1 MSLFQNILI
10 IAVLIVGAGFLSL
23 TEIALA
29 GARKVKLKILAE
41 SGDERA
47 QKVLDLQQNSADFFA
62 ASQIGLNAVAILGG
76 ILGEGAF
83 RPYFFEFVSRF
94 YAGPWA
100 ETISFALSF
109 TLVTSL
115 FILFADLM
123 PKRMAMIA
131 PEKIAVSVINPIQI
145 FIVVCKPL
153 AWFINAVANLLFRLF
168 KVNTTRED
176 NITFDDISAV
186 MDAGAQAGVLQKQE
200 HHFIENV
207 FELEERNVPSSMTT
221 RENVVYFTLKESEDS
236 IRQKLAEY
244 PYSKFLVCNENID
257 QVIGY
262 VDAKDI
268 LVRIL
273 NNQKINQLNE
283 STIRNVLTI
292 PDTLTLSELLD
303 RFRSSKEKFAVVINE
318 YALVV
323 GVITLSDI
331 MITVMGDWVTPME
344 EEQQIIKRDNNS
356 WLIEG
361 STPIEDMMHALAID
375 EMPDADNYETLAGF
389 MMYKLR
395 KIPRPAD
402 TVIFGG
408 YKFEVVD
415 VDHFKID
422 QLLVTRLLEPS
433 EAETPEE
440 EAK

>member
-10 IAVLIVGAGFLSL
+10 IMLLIVGAGFLSL

-47 QKVLDLQQNSADFFA
+47 QRVMDLQENSADFFA

-83 RPYFFEFVSRF
+83 RPYFMAFVAQF
-94 YAGPWA
+94 YTGPWA
-100 ETISFALSF
+100 ETIGFALSF

-123 PKRMAMIA
+123 PKRLAMIA
-131 PEKIAVSVINPIQI
+131 PEKIAVSVIDPIQV
-145 FIVVCKPL
+145 FIKVCRPL
-153 AWFINAVANLLFRLF
+153 AWMINTIANVLFRLF
-168 KVNTTRED
+168 KVNTTRDD
-176 NITFDDISAV
+176 NITFADISAV
-186 MDAGAQAGVLQKQE
+186 MDAGAQAGVLLKQE

-221 RENVVYFTLKESEDS
+221 RENVVYFTLNESEDS

-244 PYSKFLVCNENID
+244 PYSKFLVCNEDID
-257 QVIGY
+257 SVIGY

-273 NNQKINQLNE
+273 NNQSLLQLNE

-292 PDTLTLSELLD
+292 PDTLTLSEVLD
-303 RFRSSKEKFAVVINE
+303 RFRSTKEKFAVVINE

-331 MITVMGDWVTPME
+331 MITVMGDWVTPIDADL
-344 EEQQIIKRDNNS
+344 QIIKRDENS

-361 STPIEDMMHALAID
+361 STPIEDIKHALEIEELPD
-375 EMPDADNYETLAGF
+375 EENYETLAGF
-389 MMYKLR
+389 MMYSLR

-402 TVIFGG
+402 SVEYLGF
-408 YKFEVVD
+408 KFEVVD

-422 QLLVTRLLEPS
+422 QLLVTRLVTQAQNGLDQE
-433 EAETPEE
+433 
-440 EAK
+440 

>member
-433 EAETPEE
+433 EAETPKE

>member
-1 MSLFQNILI
+1 MSLFQNIVI
-10 IAVLIVGAGFLSL
+10 IAILIAGAGFLSL

-41 SGDERA
+41 SGDIRA
-47 QKVLDLQQNSADFFA
+47 QKVLDLQENSANFFA
-62 ASQIGLNAVAILGG
+62 ASQIGLNAIAILGG

-83 RPYFFEFVSRF
+83 RPYFLNFVMQF
-94 YAGPWA
+94 YQGTWA
-100 ETISFALSF
+100 ESISFALSF

-131 PEKIAVSVINPIQI
+131 PEKIAVAVINPIQV
-145 FIVVCKPL
+145 FITVCKPL
-153 AWFINAVANLLFRLF
+153 AWIINAIANVLFRLF
-168 KVNTTRED
+168 KVNTIRDD

-221 RENVVYFTLKESEDS
+221 RENVIYFTLNESEES
-236 IRQKLAEY
+236 IRQKLAQY
-244 PYSKFLVCNENID
+244 PYSKFLVCSENID
-257 QVIGY
+257 DVIGY

-273 NNQKINQLNE
+273 KNQSLLQLNE

-303 RFRSSKEKFAVVINE
+303 RFRSTKEKFAVVINE

-331 MITVMGDWVTPME
+331 MITVMGDWVTPVE
-344 EEQQIIKRDNNS
+344 ADIQIIKRDNNS

-361 STPIEDMMHALAID
+361 STPIEDLKHALEID
-375 EMPDADNYETLAGF
+375 EMPDEENYETLAGF
-389 MMYKLR
+389 MMYRLR

-402 TVIFGG
+402 AVIFGN

-422 QLLVTRLLEPS
+422 QLLVTRLLDHS
-433 EAETPEE
+433 EAPVADE
-440 EAK
+440 

>member
-1 MSLFQNILI
+1 
-10 IAVLIVGAGFLSL
+10 
-23 TEIALA
+23 
-29 GARKVKLKILAE
+29 
-41 SGDERA
+41 
-47 QKVLDLQQNSADFFA
+47 
-62 ASQIGLNAVAILGG
+62 
-76 ILGEGAF
+76 
-83 RPYFFEFVSRF
+83 
-94 YAGPWA
+94 
-100 ETISFALSF
+100 
-109 TLVTSL
+109 
-115 FILFADLM
+115 
-123 PKRMAMIA
+123 MIA

-145 FIVVCKPL
+145 FIRVCKPL
-153 AWFINAVANLLFRLF
+153 AWMINAIANLLFRLF

-221 RENVVYFTLKESEDS
+221 RENVVFFTLKESEAS

-244 PYSKFLVCNENID
+244 PYSKFLVCSENID
-257 QVIGY
+257 DVIGY

-273 NNQKINQLNE
+273 NNQSLLQLNE

-303 RFRSSKEKFAVVINE
+303 RFRSTKEKFAVVINE

-331 MITVMGDWVTPME
+331 MITVMGDWVTPIE
-344 EEQQIIKRDNNS
+344 AEQQIIKRDNNS
-356 WLIEG
+356 WLIDG
-361 STPIEDMMHALAID
+361 STPIEDLKHALEID
-375 EMPDADNYETLAGF
+375 EMPDEENYETLAGF
-389 MMYKLR
+389 MMYRLR

-402 TVIFGG
+402 TVIYGN

-422 QLLVTRLLEPS
+422 QLLVTRLLKEMENNHNEES
-433 EAETPEE
+433 E
-440 EAK
+440 

>member
-1 MSLFQNILI
+1 MSLFQNIVIIIILI
-10 IAVLIVGAGFLSL
+10 AGAGFLSL

-47 QKVLDLQQNSADFFA
+47 QQVLDLQENSADFFA

-83 RPYFFEFVSRF
+83 RPYFLELVSRF
-94 YAGPWA
+94 YTGAWA
-100 ETISFALSF
+100 ETIGFALSF

-123 PKRMAMIA
+123 PKRLAMIA

-145 FIVVCKPL
+145 FISVCRPL
-153 AWFINAVANLLFRLF
+153 AWFINAIANLLFRLF

-221 RENVVYFTLKESEDS
+221 RENVIYFTLKESEAS

-244 PYSKFLVCNENID
+244 PYSKFLVCSENID
-257 QVIGY
+257 DVIGY

-273 NNQKINQLNE
+273 NNQSLLQLNE

-303 RFRSSKEKFAVVINE
+303 RFRSTKEKFAVVINE

-331 MITVMGDWVTPME
+331 MITVMGDWVTPIE
-344 EEQQIIKRDNNS
+344 ADQQIIKRDNNS
-356 WLIEG
+356 WLIDG
-361 STPIEDMMHALAID
+361 STPIEDLKHALEID
-375 EMPDADNYETLAGF
+375 EMPDEENYETLAGF
-389 MMYKLR
+389 MMYRLR

-402 TVIFGG
+402 TVIYGN

-422 QLLVTRLLEPS
+422 QLLVTRLLKEV
-433 EAETPEE
+433 ENNHPEE
-440 EAK
+440 SE

>member
-375 EMPDADNYETLAGF
+375 EMPDEENYETLAGF
-389 MMYKLR
+389 MMYRLR

-402 TVIFGG
+402 TVEYAGF
-408 YKFEVVD
+408 KFEVVD

-422 QLLVTRLLEPS
+422 QLLVTRLLE
-433 EAETPEE
+433 ETLQPATQTVEE
-440 EAK
+440 

>member
-1 MSLFQNILI
+1 MSLFQNIVIIIILI
-10 IAVLIVGAGFLSL
+10 AGAGFLSL

-47 QKVLDLQQNSADFFA
+47 QQVLDLQENSADFFA

-83 RPYFFEFVSRF
+83 RPYFLELVSRF
-94 YAGPWA
+94 YTGAWA
-100 ETISFALSF
+100 ETIGFALSF

-123 PKRMAMIA
+123 PKRLAMIA

-145 FIVVCKPL
+145 FISVCRPL
-153 AWFINAVANLLFRLF
+153 AWFINAIANLLFRLF

-221 RENVVYFTLKESEDS
+221 RENVIYFTLKESEAS

-244 PYSKFLVCNENID
+244 PYSKFLVCSENID
-257 QVIGY
+257 DVIGY

-273 NNQKINQLNE
+273 NNQSLLQLNE

-303 RFRSSKEKFAVVINE
+303 RFRSTKEKFAVVINE

-331 MITVMGDWVTPME
+331 MITVMGDWVTPIE
-344 EEQQIIKRDNNS
+344 ADQQIIKRDNNS
-356 WLIEG
+356 WLIDG
-361 STPIEDMMHALAID
+361 STPIEDLKHALEID
-375 EMPDADNYETLAGF
+375 EMPDEENYETLAGF
-389 MMYKLR
+389 MMYRLR

-402 TVIFGG
+402 TVIYGN

-422 QLLVTRLLEPS
+422 QLLVTRLLK
-433 EAETPEE
+433 EAENNHPEE
-440 EAK
+440 SE